1 MREPCLPAACREEAA
16 VTAAAAVAVAA
27 RATEAPVAAHS
38 ELSLLATAVPSIMF
52 PQRAAAA
59 SPAKAADAEED
70 TGG

>member
-27 RATEAPVAAHS
+27 RATAAAHS

-59 SPAKAADAEED
+59 SPARAADAEED